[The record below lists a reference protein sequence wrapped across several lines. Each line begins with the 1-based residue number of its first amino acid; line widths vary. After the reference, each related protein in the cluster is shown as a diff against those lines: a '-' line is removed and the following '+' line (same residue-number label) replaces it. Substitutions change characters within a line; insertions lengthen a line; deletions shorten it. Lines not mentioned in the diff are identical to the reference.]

1 MKQREELVHVKG
13 FSLTNKDV
21 RKKINFLSLS
31 SCVNNREQVIEIRY
45 ANKIVRNN
53 KQQIRVENEVKKF
66 SFTFD
71 KRDSRRFHNR
81 SFWLF
86 RGGR

>member
-1 MKQREELVHVKG
+1 MHVKG
-13 FSLTNKDV
+13 FSLANKDV

-31 SCVNNREQVIEIRY
+31 SCVNNREQVIEITY

-71 KRDSRRFHNR
+71 KRVIREDFTTVP
-81 SFWLF
+81 FGYLE
-86 RGGR
+86 GGR